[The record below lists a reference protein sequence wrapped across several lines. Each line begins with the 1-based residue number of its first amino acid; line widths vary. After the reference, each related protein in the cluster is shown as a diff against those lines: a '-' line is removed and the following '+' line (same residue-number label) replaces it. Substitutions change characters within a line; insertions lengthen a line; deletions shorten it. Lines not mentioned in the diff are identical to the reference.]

1 MKMRPLDV
9 VPYQKTSEF
18 TEGSMPSRLF
28 RAHQTKAAVWAKI
41 VVLEENLTD
50 RILELVVEELVLD
63 SGRYG
68 VVEPTIKHAVLPHG
82 GVRFYVEFYRQASPE
97 LLT

>member
-1 MKMRPLDV
+1 MRPLDV
-9 VPYQKTSEF
+9 VLYKKTAEF
-18 TEGSMPSRLF
+18 AAGAMPSGLL
-28 RAHQTKAAVWAKI
+28 QVWGKI
-41 VVLEENLTD
+41 VVREGTLTY
-50 RILELVVEELVLD
+50 RILELVIEEIVLD

-68 VVEPTIKHAVLPHG
+68 VVEPTIKHEVLPHG

>member
-1 MKMRPLDV
+1 
-9 VPYQKTSEF
+9 
-18 TEGSMPSRLF
+18 MPSGLL
-28 RAHQTKAAVWAKI
+28 QVWGKI
-41 VVLEENLTD
+41 VVREGTLTY
-50 RILELVVEELVLD
+50 RILELVIEEIVLD

-68 VVEPTIKHAVLPHG
+68 VVEPTIKHEVLPHG